1 MDFEWDEAKNH
12 RNLARHGI
20 SFEEAARAFAD
31 RTLREVDD
39 RHAYGETR
47 FRVYGMVA
55 GRLLCV
61 VYTMRGD
68 RVRIISARR
77 ASRAER
83 RTYRQI
89 QP

>member
-1 MDFEWDEAKNH
+1 MDFEWDEAKNR
-12 RNLARHGI
+12 RNLAKHGI
-20 SFEEAARAFAD
+20 SFEEAARVFAGPV
-31 RTLREVDD
+31 LQEVDE
-39 RHAYGETR
+39 RRTYGESR
-47 FRVYGMVA
+47 FQVFGTVA

-61 VYTMRGD
+61 VCTKRGD
-68 RVRIISARR
+68 RIRIISARR

>member
-1 MDFEWDEAKNH
+1 MDFEWDEAKNR
-12 RNLARHGI
+12 RNRAKHGI
-20 SFEEAARAFAD
+20 SFEEAARVFAGP
-31 RTLREVDD
+31 TLRQVDD
-39 RHAYGETR
+39 RGTHGEIR
-47 FRVYGMVA
+47 FRVFGMVA

-61 VYTMRGD
+61 VYAMRKE

-83 RTYRQI
+83 RTYRQT

>member
-1 MDFEWDEAKNH
+1 MDFEWDEAKNR
-12 RNLARHGI
+12 RNLAKHGV
-20 SFEEAARAFAD
+20 SFEEAAGVFAAPMF
-31 RTLREVDD
+31 RQEDD
-39 RHAYGETR
+39 RRAYGESR
-47 FRVYGMVA
+47 FRVYGMVE

-61 VYTMRGD
+61 VYTMRNG

-83 RTYRQI
+83 RAYRQI

>member
-1 MDFEWDEAKNH
+1 MGFEWDEAKNR
-12 RNLARHGI
+12 RNLAKHGI
-20 SFEEAARAFAD
+20 SFEEAARVFAGPM
-31 RTLREVDD
+31 LREADD
-39 RHAYGETR
+39 RGTYDEIR
-47 FRVYGMVA
+47 FRVFGMVA

-61 VYTMRGD
+61 VYTMRKD

-83 RTYRQI
+83 RTYHQT